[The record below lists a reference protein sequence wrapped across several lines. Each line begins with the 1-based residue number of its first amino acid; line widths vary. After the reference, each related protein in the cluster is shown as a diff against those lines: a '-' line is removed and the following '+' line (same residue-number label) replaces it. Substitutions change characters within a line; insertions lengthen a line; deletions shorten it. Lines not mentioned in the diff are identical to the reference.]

1 MIIFQTNQRVHI
13 LCGHSR
19 PVSCLSVLDTQQQL
33 SEVILLTGASDKL
46 ICVSFVQLSEVILLT
61 GASDKLICVS
71 FVIKNEFYRPRT

>member
-1 MIIFQTNQRVHI
+1 MNHFQTNQRVHI

-46 ICVSFVQLSEVILLT
+46 ICVSFEVK
-61 GASDKLICVS
+61 KL
-71 FVIKNEFYRPRT
+71 FFFGFRT

>member
-1 MIIFQTNQRVHI
+1 MVIFFQTNQRVHI

-46 ICVSFVQLSEVILLT
+46 ICVSFGNKNDFDT
-61 GASDKLICVS
+61 KL
-71 FVIKNEFYRPRT
+71 FLA